1 MIMQCMLDAIAPTLA
16 TGEHVLVEAIEAD
29 SVPEGR
35 YAKQLAAL
43 AEAYP
48 QVSMVPIRIFPVG
61 RAQPDR
67 LRSREAAPLAAAKE
81 AVLGMVAQLRSDSAP
96 G

>member
-1 MIMQCMLDAIAPTLA
+1 MLDAIAPTLA

-48 QVSMVPIRIFPVG
+48 QVSMGSYPHFSSQGVRNQIV
-61 RAQPDR
+61 